1 MGIDLSHPECYLVIK
16 YVITGGIMVR
26 TQIQLSE
33 EQARAVR
40 RIAAAEGMSMAEV
53 IRRAVNGIIGSRL
66 SGDLKERHQRALEIV
81 GKFRSGKRD
90 VSKNHDRY
98 LAEAYRG

>member
-1 MGIDLSHPECYLVIK
+1 
-16 YVITGGIMVR
+16 MVR

-33 EQARAVR
+33 EQAKAIK
-40 RIAAAEGMSMAEV
+40 RIAAAQGTSMAEV
-53 IRRAVNGIIGSRL
+53 IRRAVNGVIIFSPA
-66 SGDLKERHQRALEIV
+66 GDGNERHQRAIEIV

-98 LAEAYRG
+98 LTEAYRG